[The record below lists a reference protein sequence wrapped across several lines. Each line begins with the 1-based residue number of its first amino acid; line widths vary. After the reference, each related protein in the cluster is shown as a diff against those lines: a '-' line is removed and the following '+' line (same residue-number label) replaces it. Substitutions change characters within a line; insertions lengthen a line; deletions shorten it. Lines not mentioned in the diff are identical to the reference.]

1 MQKVT
6 DFIKRHKV
14 VSIIIITFLGIVF
27 LDSLI
32 NGDFTD
38 FVYFVKSFIYLAVM
52 IYILFLMVSKKEYYC
67 PKCNAKLKSKTSI
80 CPNCGSESTH
90 DKVEIK
96 SKRIISKSKLF
107 IHIGGSI
114 LLTPLAMSF
123 LFFMVAAI
131 FGALS
136 SSSLSISDTIFVFYT
151 NESFLPIT
159 IALSLIGIILIVI
172 GYLFKKKENDDD

>member
-1 MQKVT
+1 
-6 DFIKRHKV
+6 
-14 VSIIIITFLGIVF
+14 
-27 LDSLI
+27 
-32 NGDFTD
+32 
-38 FVYFVKSFIYLAVM
+38 M
-52 IYILFLMVSKKEYYC
+52 IYILFLIISKKEYYC

-80 CPNCGSESTH
+80 CPNCGSESTG
-90 DKVEIK
+90 DKIEIK

-114 LLTPLAMSF
+114 LFAPIAMGF

-136 SSSLSISDTIFVFYT
+136 SSSLSISDSFLVFYT

-172 GYLFKKKENDDD
+172 GYIFKKKENDDD

>member
-1 MQKVT
+1 MQRFA

-14 VSIIIITFLGIVF
+14 VSITIITFLGIVF

-67 PKCNAKLKSKTSI
+67 SKCNTKLKSKNSI
-80 CPNCGSESTH
+80 CPNCGSESTG
-90 DKVEIK
+90 DKVVEIK

-114 LLTPLAMSF
+114 LFAPIAMSF

-136 SSSLSISDTIFVFYT
+136 SSSLSISDTIFIFYT

-159 IALSLIGIILIVI
+159 IVLSLIGIILIVI
-172 GYLFKKKENDDD
+172 GYLFKKKENDD